1 MIFYKGEKIM
11 DMNILKIIFL
21 FIGVWMTLVNTGKI
35 WCRHA
40 VSTLNFLLQTVGIV
54 GFIVLQ
60 FNLI

>member
-1 MIFYKGEKIM
+1 M

-21 FIGVWMTLVNTGKI
+21 FIAVWMTLVNVGNI
-35 WCRHA
+35 WCKHA
-40 VSTLNFLLQTVGIV
+40 VPILNFLLQTSGIV

>member
-1 MIFYKGEKIM
+1 M

-21 FIGVWMTLVNTGKI
+21 FIAVWMTLVNTGNI
-35 WCRHA
+35 WYKHG
-40 VSTLNFLLQTVGIV
+40 VPTLNLLLQTVGIV

>member
-1 MIFYKGEKIM
+1 M

-21 FIGVWMTLVNTGKI
+21 FIAVWMTLVNTGNI
-35 WCRHA
+35 WCKHA
-40 VSTLNFLLQTVGIV
+40 VPTLNFLLQTVGIV